1 MFDGNGNWVSD
12 FRAIYDRDNNI
23 KILASRFDEIFIADL
38 KESFE
43 NCLTKDGQT
52 IPVGNF
58 NMGSQKITN
67 LNKGT
72 SSRDAVNKEQL
83 DALWYVGDIKTST
96 RDSNHGVWF
105 LCNGQEISRTT
116 YPELFE
122 LLGTKFGKGDDL
134 TTFNL
139 PDYTN
144 LKIPTNS
151 DVYVYGNGMT
161 LGLTDGNGKYYGT
174 RYNDDSTSDGIYTN
188 EAAYGLSIPGK
199 IGQGLQASDDT
210 LLGLTTDYEKSGIV
224 GSLKSTFTFNYF
236 IKVA

>member
-12 FRAIYDRDNNI
+12 FSAISDRNNNI

-72 SSRDAVNKEQL
+72 SSSDAVNKEQL

-105 LCNGQEISRTT
+105 LCNGQAISRTT

-144 LKIPTNS
+144 IHLPTSTSLNIM
-151 DVYVYGNGMT
+151 GNGKA
-161 LGLTDGNGKYYGT
+161 LGLTNGSISGGWLSGNVGSGGGRLIKVVSGQYPNVGGSYSQTEFAVG
-174 RYNDDSTSDGIYTN
+174 SAAGVVTN
-188 EAAYGLSIPGK
+188 
-199 IGQGLQASDDT
+199 ASNS
-210 LLGLTTDYEKSGIV
+210 GLTGNLSATTK
-224 GSLKSTFTFNYF
+224 FNYF